1 MSHVESP
8 DNMRRWANQVAKRCP
23 QVSEVLLVGDPAMS
37 WTRPFWHQPRCGWD
51 IVIRLAEAAY
61 AEKNGEARQLEQQ
74 IAFDP
79 TVCFD
84 GLNLLFL
91 RPEGRPGYW
100 AWPAGKPAIWV
111 QQTPPW
117 MRRPL
122 LAGDTLGD
130 LAAFRKGCAGAT
142 VLFSATGEP
151 MPIPIYVGGNG
162 QRREEG

>member
-1 MSHVESP
+1 MSRVDPPE
-8 DNMRRWANQVAKRCP
+8 NMRRWAAQVAKQHA
-23 QVSEVLLVGDPAMS
+23 QVSEVLLVGDPATS
-37 WTRPFWHQPRCGWD
+37 WTRPFWYQPRPGWD
-51 IVIRLAEAAY
+51 VVVRLAESVY
-61 AEKNGEARQLEQQ
+61 AEKNGEGRQLEQLLK
-74 IAFDP
+74 FDP
-79 TVCFD
+79 TVRFE

-100 AWPAGKPAIWV
+100 AWPAGKPSVWV

-142 VLFSATGEP
+142 ILFSATGES
-151 MPIPIYVGGNG
+151 MPIYVGGNG
-162 QRREEG
+162 Q